1 MDKRPERLCLRSGA
15 AHITRISCAA
25 ALTLSDA
32 IKMGAHSTSGSSSRS
47 LAPLHGSNTPNG
59 TGRSDPAWSKKKQIL
74 CFFRQAR
81 LFEAM
86 ADPRVQGPATCWYS
100 SMTPACSSQNTR
112 GICQ

>member
-15 AHITRISCAA
+15 AHSTRISCAA

-32 IKMGAHSTSGSSSRS
+32 IKMGAHSTSASSSRY
-47 LAPLHGSNTPNG
+47 LAPLRGSNTPNG
-59 TGRSDPAWSKKKQIL
+59 TVPVPAWSKKNKA
-74 CFFRQAR
+74 CAFFAKKAR